1 MVGRSIINGVSSVF
15 GKRTLLSQMWWRRR
29 EPVAIC
35 EMVQTLYRGKR
46 VHLPGFEK
54 KVKVILIDEI
64 KAKIIA

>member
-1 MVGRSIINGVSSVF
+1 
-15 GKRTLLSQMWWRRR
+15 MWWRRR